1 MKTAILIPARIQS
14 SRFPE
19 KMLQPLGKV
28 PLILHVYNK
37 CIESGLD
44 TFVLTDSK
52 RVASIIPN
60 AIMTEDADNGTE
72 RCCQVMEKLDYD
84 QFVNVQGDMPD
95 IAPNMI
101 VKILEV
107 LGNYKVATIFT
118 DMPEEKQKDPNTVK
132 LITNG
137 KEAHWFCRASLD
149 YGVHHLGVYGYKK
162 EMAQVYMNAEIYK
175 EERVEKLEQL
185 RWLQNGEKIGVAYV
199 PNKCIEINAPEDVDE
214 WMKTQNL

>member
-19 KMLQPLGKV
+19 KMLQPIGKD

-37 CIESGLD
+37 CVQSGLD

-60 AIMTEDADNGTE
+60 AIMTDDADNGTE
-72 RCCQVMEKLDYD
+72 RCCQVMNKLEYD

-101 VKILEV
+101 VSILEV

-162 EMAQVYMNAEIYK
+162 EMADVYMLSLIH
-175 EERVEKLEQL
+175 
-185 RWLQNGEKIGVAYV
+185 I
-199 PNKCIEINAPEDVDE
+199 
-214 WMKTQNL
+214 